1 MTKNEM
7 LAIADEFE
15 EEDIP
20 LNAFELVKE
29 KFSTRHDL
37 HVYLL
42 LDKILSRNPK
52 VNKSHALITAAR
64 NSEVFFSFEPKD
76 LADVITKEEIR
87 ELVLC
92 NVSFNSE
99 GLSMFV

>member
-7 LAIADEFE
+7 LDIADYFSEQ
-15 EEDIP
+15 DMPI
-20 LNAFELVKE
+20 NAFELIENKL
-29 KFSTRHDL
+29 STRKDL

-42 LDKILSRNPK
+42 LDKILSRNTK
-52 VNKSHALITAAR
+52 LNKQHDLITAAK
-64 NSEVFFSFEPKD
+64 NSEIFFSFEAKE
-76 LADVITKEEIR
+76 LAKVITKEEIID
-87 ELVLC
+87 LIHC

>member
-1 MTKNEM
+1 MTKDEM
-7 LAIADEFE
+7 LALVDEFE

-20 LNAFELVKE
+20 LNAFELIKE
-29 KFSTRHDL
+29 KLSTRHDL

-42 LDKILSRNPK
+42 LDRILSRNPNI
-52 VNKSHALITAAR
+52 NKSHDLITAAR
-64 NSEVFFSFEPKD
+64 NSEVFFSFESKD
-76 LADVITKEEIR
+76 LATVITKEEIR

-92 NVSFNSE
+92 NVSFCSE